1 MLGVCMREVRFGY
14 TDRKILDSISFRAEQ
29 GKLLCVLGRN
39 GVGKTTLFQLLLG
52 SLKGYE
58 GRIEVNGK
66 SLEEYEEKE
75 LAKQIAYIPQ
85 SYHPAYNY
93 TVQDMV
99 LMGVTPS
106 LGMFEMP
113 GKKHVQRVEQALE
126 SVGLLHLRH
135 QNFCHISSG
144 EKQMALIARAIA
156 QNTRILVMDEPSSN
170 LDFGNGVR
178 VMKLCQKLAHQ
189 GYLIIQSTHNPQ
201 HVFSYA
207 DEVLV
212 LEDGKISVQG
222 DPAKCLD
229 EEILSRIYQIPTRLF
244 CCSEFQQKIC
254 VAL

>member
-1 MLGVCMREVRFGY
+1 MGILMENVWFGY
-14 TDRKILDSISFRAEQ
+14 TDHKILKGITFQAEE
-29 GKLLCVLGRN
+29 GRLLCVLGKN

-58 GRIEVNGK
+58 GKILINNK

-85 SYHPAYNY
+85 SYYPAYNY

-113 GKKHVQRVEQALE
+113 GKKHYQQVEKALE
-126 SVGLLHLRH
+126 CVGLQHLRH
-135 QNFCHISSG
+135 KNFCHISSG
-144 EKQMALIARAIA
+144 EKQMTLIARAIA
-156 QNTRILVMDEPSSN
+156 QNTRILIMDEPSSN

-178 VMKLCQKLAHQ
+178 VMKLCQKLARD

-207 DEVLV
+207 DEVVV

-222 DPAKCLD
+222 IPEQCLD
-229 EEILSRIYQIPTRLF
+229 ERVLSRIYQIPTKLF
-244 CCSEFQQKIC
+244 TFPECKQKIC